1 MSRKEAYGYAVARI
15 RAMEQRLLDAA
26 AFARLLDAEDTASV
40 LKILGETSYASVLTS
55 VSGESGFDKVLETA
69 LHDTYEEISSFVPD
83 KELISLLR
91 LQYDFSNVK
100 VMLKSLFNARS
111 GGKKRWDLLTSLA
124 SYPVDRL
131 ISDAEAEEYQLLPFG
146 LNTLYPRCISVWE
159 QSRDV
164 LEAER
169 LLDRQMFEVMLKEAK
184 SLGMP
189 EILDWVRTR
198 IDGENIRSLLRLK
211 RFCFDAARALPF
223 MNEGGKIDLNIL
235 VPMISEPFETWS
247 RMIDFTDLSPLLGQV
262 DSAAGFAE
270 IIMDIERA
278 LDDFYLDSI
287 AKSKYSPDAP
297 GNVIAYLWAKE
308 LEVKNI
314 RMIFVSKSNRQ
325 DKDQVR
331 RLLRHVYV

>member
-1 MSRKEAYGYAVARI
+1 MSNKEAYGYAVARI

-26 AFARLLDAEDTASV
+26 VFARLLDADDTASI

-55 VSGESGFDKVLETA
+55 VSGDTAFDKILETA
-69 LHDTYEEISSFVPD
+69 LHDTYEELDSFVPD
-83 KELISLLR
+83 KELVSLLR

-100 VMLKSLFNARS
+100 VMLKSIFNVRN

-131 ISDAEAEEYQLLPFG
+131 IADIESEDYQLLPFG
-146 LNTLYPRCISVWE
+146 LNTLFPKCISIWE
-159 QSRDV
+159 QNRDV
-164 LEAER
+164 LETER
-169 LLDRQMFEVMLKEAK
+169 LLDRQMFEVMLKEAEK
-184 SLGMP
+184 LAMP
-189 EILDWVRTR
+189 EILSWVRTR

-211 RFCFDAARALPF
+211 RFGFDAARAWPF
-223 MNEGGKIDLNIL
+223 MHEGGKIDLNIL
-235 VPMISEPFETWS
+235 VPMISEPFETWGRIVDFSDFS
-247 RMIDFTDLSPLLGQV
+247 RMLASIDG
-262 DSAAGFAE
+262 AASFDD
-270 IIMDIERA
+270 IIMDLERD

-287 AKSKYSPDAP
+287 ADSKYSPDAP

-308 LEVKNI
+308 MEVKNI
-314 RMIFVSKSNRQ
+314 RMIIVSKTNKK